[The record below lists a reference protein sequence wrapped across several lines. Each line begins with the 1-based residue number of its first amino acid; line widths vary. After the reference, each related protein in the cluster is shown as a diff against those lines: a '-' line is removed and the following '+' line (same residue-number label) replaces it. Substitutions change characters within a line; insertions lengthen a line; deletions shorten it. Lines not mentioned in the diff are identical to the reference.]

1 MFCYN
6 PRLLHFLTI
15 RFVMKDFE
23 TIDTSSYNTQL
34 ANKTSKL
41 LAECKNLFTIPE
53 PEIFTSEP
61 INYRMRAKFCIY
73 LEGELVRYYMVDTSD
88 NSKRKVFLTKFPT
101 ASKLINDLMP
111 VVADYISSHRELS
124 VKFFEID
131 FLTTLSGEALITLLY
146 HRKLDESWIEEAK
159 NLLGHLREKFPDN
172 IINIIGRAF
181 KQKILLDTD
190 CVYETLTVNNKQF
203 RYQQVENSF
212 TQPNAHVSEK
222 MLTWVQN
229 NTSDLSDTDLLE
241 LYCGNG
247 NFSIALAGNFRKI
260 LATEISKTSV
270 ESAQI
275 NIAMNNVTNLKIIR
289 LSAEEFTEA
298 LNKKREFNR
307 LKNNNVNLD
316 EYSCRT
322 VLVDPPRAGLDKDT
336 IDLLKRYEI
345 IIYISCNPVTLMD
358 NLKSLTE
365 THRISKFAFFDQFP
379 YTEEHIESGVIL
391 TRMQ

>member
-1 MFCYN
+1 
-6 PRLLHFLTI
+6 
-15 RFVMKDFE
+15 MKDFE
-23 TIDTSSYNTQL
+23 ILDTSTYEQQL
-34 ANKTSKL
+34 TVKTSGL
-41 LAECKNLFTIPE
+41 TAEFKNLFNVPA
-53 PEIFTSEP
+53 PEIFTSDP
-61 INYRMRAKFCIY
+61 IHYRMRAKFCIY
-73 LEGELVRYYMVDTSD
+73 LEGDTVRYYMVDTSD
-88 NSKRKVFLTKFPT
+88 QNKRKAFLKQFPT
-101 ASKLINDLMP
+101 ASVLINRLMP
-111 VVADYISSHRELS
+111 VIAELISGNAELTR
-124 VKFFEID
+124 KFFEIN

-146 HRKLDESWIEEAK
+146 HRKLDEAWIEAAR
-159 NLLGHLREKFPDN
+159 NLLKQLREKFPDN
-172 IINIIGRAF
+172 VINIIGRAL

-190 CVYETLTVNNKQF
+190 CVYETLTVNGRKY

-222 MLTWVQN
+222 MLTWVQD
-229 NTSDLSDTDLLE
+229 NTRGLSDTDLLE

-247 NFSIALAGNFRKI
+247 NFSIALSGNFRKI

-316 EYSCRT
+316 DYSCRA
-322 VLVDPPRAGLDKDT
+322 VLVDPPRAGLDPDT

-365 THRISKFAFFDQFP
+365 THDISRFAFFDQFP

-391 TRMQ
+391 TKKPQ

>member
-1 MFCYN
+1 
-6 PRLLHFLTI
+6 
-15 RFVMKDFE
+15 MKDFE
-23 TIDTSSYNTQL
+23 ILDTSTYEQQL
-34 ANKTSKL
+34 IAKTSGL
-41 LAECKNLFTIPE
+41 TAEFKNLFNVPA
-53 PEIFTSEP
+53 PEIFTSDP
-61 INYRMRAKFCIY
+61 IHYRMRAKFCIY
-73 LEGELVRYYMVDTSD
+73 LEGDTVRYYMVDTSQ
-88 NSKRKVFLTKFPT
+88 NKRKAFLKQFPT
-101 ASKLINDLMP
+101 ASVLINRLMP
-111 VVADYISSHRELS
+111 VIAELISGNTELTR
-124 VKFFEID
+124 KFFEIN

-146 HRKLDESWIEEAK
+146 HRKLNEAWIEAAR
-159 NLLGHLREKFPDN
+159 NLLKQLRERFPDN
-172 IINIIGRAF
+172 VINIIGRAL

-190 CVYETLTVNNKQF
+190 CVYETLTVNGRKY

-222 MLTWVQN
+222 MLTWVQD
-229 NTSDLSDTDLLE
+229 NTRGLSDTDLLE

-247 NFSIALAGNFRKI
+247 NFSIALSGNFRKI

-316 EYSCRT
+316 DYSCRA
-322 VLVDPPRAGLDKDT
+322 VLVDPPRAGLDPDT

-365 THRISKFAFFDQFP
+365 THDITRFAFFDQFP

-391 TRMQ
+391 TRKPQ

>member
-1 MFCYN
+1 
-6 PRLLHFLTI
+6 
-15 RFVMKDFE
+15 MKDFE
-23 TIDTSSYNTQL
+23 ILDTSTYEQQL
-34 ANKTSKL
+34 IAKTSGL
-41 LAECKNLFTIPE
+41 TAEFKNLFNVPA
-53 PEIFTSEP
+53 PEIFTSDP
-61 INYRMRAKFCIY
+61 IHYRMRAKFCIY
-73 LEGELVRYYMVDTSD
+73 LEGDTVRYYMVDTSD
-88 NSKRKVFLTKFPT
+88 QNKRKAFLKQFPT
-101 ASKLINDLMP
+101 ASVLINRLMP
-111 VVADYISSHRELS
+111 VIAELISGNTELTR
-124 VKFFEID
+124 KFFEIN

-146 HRKLDESWIEEAK
+146 HRKLNEAWIEAAS
-159 NLLGHLREKFPDN
+159 NLLKQLRERFPDN
-172 IINIIGRAF
+172 VINIIGRAL

-190 CVYETLTVNNKQF
+190 CVYETLTVNGRKY

-222 MLTWVQN
+222 RLAWVQD
-229 NTSDLSDTDLLE
+229 NTRGLSDTDLLE

-247 NFSIALAGNFRKI
+247 NFSIALSGNFRKI

-316 EYSCRT
+316 DYSCRA
-322 VLVDPPRAGLDKDT
+322 VLVDPPRAGLDPDT

-365 THRISKFAFFDQFP
+365 THDISRFAFFDQFP

-391 TRMQ
+391 TRKPQ

>member
-1 MFCYN
+1 
-6 PRLLHFLTI
+6 
-15 RFVMKDFE
+15 MKDFE
-23 TIDTSSYNTQL
+23 ILDTSTYEQQL
-34 ANKTSKL
+34 IAKTSGL
-41 LAECKNLFTIPE
+41 TAEFKNLFNVPA
-53 PEIFTSEP
+53 PEIFTSDP
-61 INYRMRAKFCIY
+61 IHYRMRAKFCIY
-73 LEGELVRYYMVDTSD
+73 LEGDTVRYYMVDTSD
-88 NSKRKVFLTKFPT
+88 QNKRKAFLKQFPT
-101 ASKLINDLMP
+101 ASVLINRLMP
-111 VVADYISSHRELS
+111 VIAELISGNTELTR
-124 VKFFEID
+124 KFFEIN

-146 HRKLDESWIEEAK
+146 HRKLNEAWIEAAR
-159 NLLGHLREKFPDN
+159 NLLKQLRERFPDN
-172 IINIIGRAF
+172 VINIIGRAL

-190 CVYETLTVNNKQF
+190 CVYETLTVNGRKY

-222 MLTWVQN
+222 MLTWVQD
-229 NTSDLSDTDLLE
+229 NTRGLSDTDLLE

-247 NFSIALAGNFRKI
+247 NFSIALSGNFRKI

-316 EYSCRT
+316 DYSCRA
-322 VLVDPPRAGLDKDT
+322 VLVDPPRAGLDPDT

-365 THRISKFAFFDQFP
+365 THDITRFAFFDQFP

-391 TRMQ
+391 TRKPQ

>member
-1 MFCYN
+1 
-6 PRLLHFLTI
+6 
-15 RFVMKDFE
+15 MKDFE
-23 TIDTSSYNTQL
+23 ILDTSTYEQQL
-34 ANKTSKL
+34 TAKTSGL
-41 LAECKNLFTIPE
+41 TAEFKNLFNVPA
-53 PEIFTSEP
+53 PEIFTSDP
-61 INYRMRAKFCIY
+61 IHYRMRAKFCIY
-73 LEGELVRYYMVDTSD
+73 LEGDTVRYYMVDTSD
-88 NSKRKVFLTKFPT
+88 QNKRKAFLKQFPT
-101 ASKLINDLMP
+101 ASVLINRLMP
-111 VVADYISSHRELS
+111 VIAELISGNAELTR
-124 VKFFEID
+124 KFFEIN

-146 HRKLDESWIEEAK
+146 HRKLDEAWIEAAR
-159 NLLGHLREKFPDN
+159 NLLKQLRERFPDN
-172 IINIIGRAF
+172 VINIIGRAL

-190 CVYETLTVNNKQF
+190 CVYETLTVNGRKY

-222 MLTWVQN
+222 MLTWVQD
-229 NTSDLSDTDLLE
+229 NTRGLSDTDLLE

-247 NFSIALAGNFRKI
+247 NFSIALSGNFRKI

-316 EYSCRT
+316 DYSCMA
-322 VLVDPPRAGLDKDT
+322 VLVDPPRAGLDPDT

-365 THRISKFAFFDQFP
+365 THDISRFAFFDQFP

-391 TRMQ
+391 TRKPQ

>member
-1 MFCYN
+1 
-6 PRLLHFLTI
+6 
-15 RFVMKDFE
+15 MKDFE
-23 TIDTSSYNTQL
+23 ILDTSTYEQQL
-34 ANKTSKL
+34 IAKTSGL
-41 LAECKNLFTIPE
+41 TAEFKNLFNVPA
-53 PEIFTSEP
+53 PEIFTSDP
-61 INYRMRAKFCIY
+61 IHYRMRAKFCIY
-73 LEGELVRYYMVDTSD
+73 LEGDTVRYYMVDTSD
-88 NSKRKVFLTKFPT
+88 QNKRKAFLKQFPT
-101 ASKLINDLMP
+101 ASVLINRLMP
-111 VVADYISSHRELS
+111 VIAELISGNAELTR
-124 VKFFEID
+124 KFFEIN

-146 HRKLDESWIEEAK
+146 HRKLDEAWIEAAR
-159 NLLGHLREKFPDN
+159 NLLKQLRERFPDN
-172 IINIIGRAF
+172 VINIIGRAL

-190 CVYETLTVNNKQF
+190 CVYETLTVNGRKY

-222 MLTWVQN
+222 MLTWVQD
-229 NTSDLSDTDLLE
+229 NTRGLSDTDLLE

-247 NFSIALAGNFRKI
+247 NFSIALSGNFRKI

-316 EYSCRT
+316 DYSCRA
-322 VLVDPPRAGLDKDT
+322 VLVDPPRAGLDPDT

-365 THRISKFAFFDQFP
+365 THDISRFAFFDQFP

-391 TRMQ
+391 TRKPQ

>member
-1 MFCYN
+1 
-6 PRLLHFLTI
+6 
-15 RFVMKDFE
+15 MKDFE
-23 TIDTSSYNTQL
+23 ILDTSTYEQQL
-34 ANKTSKL
+34 TAKTSGL
-41 LAECKNLFTIPE
+41 TAEFKNLFNVPA
-53 PEIFTSEP
+53 PEIFTSDP
-61 INYRMRAKFCIY
+61 IHYRMRAKFCIY
-73 LEGELVRYYMVDTSD
+73 LEGDTVRYYMVDTSD
-88 NSKRKVFLTKFPT
+88 QNKRKAFLKQFPT
-101 ASKLINDLMP
+101 ASVLINRLMP
-111 VVADYISSHRELS
+111 VIAELISGNAELTR
-124 VKFFEID
+124 KFFEIN

-146 HRKLDESWIEEAK
+146 HRKLDEAWIEAART
-159 NLLGHLREKFPDN
+159 LLKQLREKFPDN
-172 IINIIGRAF
+172 VINIIGRAL

-190 CVYETLTVNNKQF
+190 CVYETLTVNGRKY

-222 MLTWVQN
+222 MLTWVQD
-229 NTSDLSDTDLLE
+229 NTRGLSDTDLLE

-247 NFSIALAGNFRKI
+247 NFSIALSGNFRKI

-316 EYSCRT
+316 DYSCRA
-322 VLVDPPRAGLDKDT
+322 VLVDPPRAGLDPDT

-365 THRISKFAFFDQFP
+365 THDISRFAFFDQFP

-391 TRMQ
+391 TRKPQ

>member
-1 MFCYN
+1 
-6 PRLLHFLTI
+6 
-15 RFVMKDFE
+15 MKDFE
-23 TIDTSSYNTQL
+23 ILDTSTYEQQL
-34 ANKTSKL
+34 IAKTSGL
-41 LAECKNLFTIPE
+41 TAEFKNLFNVPA
-53 PEIFTSEP
+53 PEIFTSDP
-61 INYRMRAKFCIY
+61 IHYRMRAKFCIY
-73 LEGELVRYYMVDTSD
+73 LEGDTVRYYMVDTSD
-88 NSKRKVFLTKFPT
+88 QNKRKAFLKQFPT
-101 ASKLINDLMP
+101 ASVLINRLMP
-111 VVADYISSHRELS
+111 VIAELISGNTELTR
-124 VKFFEID
+124 KFFEIN

-146 HRKLDESWIEEAK
+146 HRKLNEAWIEAAR
-159 NLLGHLREKFPDN
+159 NLLKQLRERFPDN
-172 IINIIGRAF
+172 VINIIGRAL

-190 CVYETLTVNNKQF
+190 CVYETLTVNGRKY

-222 MLTWVQN
+222 MLTWVQD
-229 NTSDLSDTDLLE
+229 NTRGLSDTDLLE

-247 NFSIALAGNFRKI
+247 NFSIALSGNFRKI
-260 LATEISKTSV
+260 LATEISKASV

-316 EYSCRT
+316 DYSCRA
-322 VLVDPPRAGLDKDT
+322 VLVDPPRAGLDPDT

-365 THRISKFAFFDQFP
+365 THDITRFAFFDQFP

-391 TRMQ
+391 TRKPQ

>member
-1 MFCYN
+1 
-6 PRLLHFLTI
+6 
-15 RFVMKDFE
+15 MKDFE
-23 TIDTSSYNTQL
+23 ILDTSTYEQQL
-34 ANKTSKL
+34 IAKTSGL
-41 LAECKNLFTIPE
+41 TAEFKNLFNVPA
-53 PEIFTSEP
+53 PEIFTSDP
-61 INYRMRAKFCIY
+61 IHYRMRAKFCIY
-73 LEGELVRYYMVDTSD
+73 LEGDTVRYYMVDTSD
-88 NSKRKVFLTKFPT
+88 QNKRKAFLKQFPT
-101 ASKLINDLMP
+101 ASVLINRLMP
-111 VVADYISSHRELS
+111 VIAELISGNTELTL
-124 VKFFEID
+124 KFFEIN

-146 HRKLDESWIEEAK
+146 HRKLNEAWIEAAR
-159 NLLGHLREKFPDN
+159 NLLKQLRERFPDN
-172 IINIIGRAF
+172 VINIIGRAL

-190 CVYETLTVNNKQF
+190 CVYETLTVNGRKY

-222 MLTWVQN
+222 MLTWVQD
-229 NTSDLSDTDLLE
+229 NTRGLSDTDLLE

-247 NFSIALAGNFRKI
+247 NFSIALSGNFRKI

-316 EYSCRT
+316 DYSCRA
-322 VLVDPPRAGLDKDT
+322 VLVDPPRAGLDPDT

-365 THRISKFAFFDQFP
+365 THDITRFAFFDQFP

-391 TRMQ
+391 TRKPQ

>member
-1 MFCYN
+1 
-6 PRLLHFLTI
+6 
-15 RFVMKDFE
+15 MKDFE
-23 TIDTSSYNTQL
+23 ILDTSTYEQQL
-34 ANKTSKL
+34 TAKTSGL
-41 LAECKNLFTIPE
+41 TAEFKNLFNVPA
-53 PEIFTSEP
+53 PEIFTSDP
-61 INYRMRAKFCIY
+61 IHYRMRAKFCIY
-73 LEGELVRYYMVDTSD
+73 LEGDTVRYYMVDTSD
-88 NSKRKVFLTKFPT
+88 QNKRKAFLKQFPT
-101 ASKLINDLMP
+101 ASVLINRLMP
-111 VVADYISSHRELS
+111 VIAELISGNAELTR
-124 VKFFEID
+124 KFFEIN

-146 HRKLDESWIEEAK
+146 HRKLDEAWIEAAR
-159 NLLGHLREKFPDN
+159 NLLKQLRERFPDN
-172 IINIIGRAF
+172 VINIIGRAL

-190 CVYETLTVNNKQF
+190 CVYETLTVNGRKY

-222 MLTWVQN
+222 MLTWVQD
-229 NTSDLSDTDLLE
+229 NTRGLSDTDLLE

-247 NFSIALAGNFRKI
+247 NFSIALSGNFRKI

-316 EYSCRT
+316 DYSCRA
-322 VLVDPPRAGLDKDT
+322 VLVDPPRAGLDPDT

-365 THRISKFAFFDQFP
+365 THDISRFAFFDQFP

-391 TRMQ
+391 TRKPQ

>member
-1 MFCYN
+1 
-6 PRLLHFLTI
+6 
-15 RFVMKDFE
+15 MKDFE
-23 TIDTSSYNTQL
+23 ILDTSTYEQQL
-34 ANKTSKL
+34 TAKTSGL
-41 LAECKNLFTIPE
+41 TAEFKNLFNVPA
-53 PEIFTSEP
+53 PEIFTSDP
-61 INYRMRAKFCIY
+61 IHYRMRAKFCIY
-73 LEGELVRYYMVDTSD
+73 LEGETVRYYMVDTSD
-88 NSKRKVFLTKFPT
+88 QNKRKAFLKQFPT
-101 ASKLINDLMP
+101 ASVLINRLMP
-111 VVADYISSHRELS
+111 VIAELISGNAELTR
-124 VKFFEID
+124 KFFEIN

-146 HRKLDESWIEEAK
+146 HRKLDEAWIEAAR
-159 NLLGHLREKFPDN
+159 NLLKQLRERFPDN
-172 IINIIGRAF
+172 VINIIGRAL

-190 CVYETLTVNNKQF
+190 CVYETLTVNGRKY

-222 MLTWVQN
+222 MLTWVQD
-229 NTSDLSDTDLLE
+229 NTRGLSDTDLLE

-247 NFSIALAGNFRKI
+247 NFSIALSGNFRKI

-316 EYSCRT
+316 DYSCRA
-322 VLVDPPRAGLDKDT
+322 VLVDPPRAGLDPDT

-365 THRISKFAFFDQFP
+365 THDISRFAFFDQFP

-391 TRMQ
+391 TRKPQ

>member
-1 MFCYN
+1 
-6 PRLLHFLTI
+6 
-15 RFVMKDFE
+15 MKDFE
-23 TIDTSSYNTQL
+23 ILDTSTYEQQL
-34 ANKTSKL
+34 IAKTSGL
-41 LAECKNLFTIPE
+41 TAEFKNLFNVPA
-53 PEIFTSEP
+53 PEIFTSDP
-61 INYRMRAKFCIY
+61 IHYRMRAKFCIY
-73 LEGELVRYYMVDTSD
+73 LEGDTVRYYMVDTSD
-88 NSKRKVFLTKFPT
+88 QNKRKAFLKQFPT
-101 ASKLINDLMP
+101 ASVLINRLMP
-111 VVADYISSHRELS
+111 VIAELISGNAELTR
-124 VKFFEID
+124 KFFEIN

-146 HRKLDESWIEEAK
+146 HRKLDEVWIEAAR
-159 NLLGHLREKFPDN
+159 NLLKQLRERFPDN
-172 IINIIGRAF
+172 VINIIGRAL

-190 CVYETLTVNNKQF
+190 CVYETLTVNGRKY

-222 MLTWVQN
+222 MLTWVQD
-229 NTSDLSDTDLLE
+229 NTRGLSDTDLLE

-247 NFSIALAGNFRKI
+247 NFSIALSGNFRKI

-316 EYSCRT
+316 DYSCRA
-322 VLVDPPRAGLDKDT
+322 VLVDPPRAGLDPDT

-365 THRISKFAFFDQFP
+365 THDITRFAFFDQFP

-391 TRMQ
+391 TRKPQ

>member
-1 MFCYN
+1 
-6 PRLLHFLTI
+6 
-15 RFVMKDFE
+15 MKDFE
-23 TIDTSSYNTQL
+23 ILDTSTYEQQL
-34 ANKTSKL
+34 IAKTSGL
-41 LAECKNLFTIPE
+41 TAEFKNLFNVPA
-53 PEIFTSEP
+53 PEIFTSDP
-61 INYRMRAKFCIY
+61 IHYRMRAKFCIY
-73 LEGELVRYYMVDTSD
+73 LEGDTVRYYMVDTSD
-88 NSKRKVFLTKFPT
+88 QNKRKAFLKQFPT
-101 ASKLINDLMP
+101 ASVLINRLMP
-111 VVADYISSHRELS
+111 VIAELISGNTELTL
-124 VKFFEID
+124 KFFEIN

-146 HRKLDESWIEEAK
+146 HRKLDEAWIEAAR
-159 NLLGHLREKFPDN
+159 NLLKQLRERFPDN
-172 IINIIGRAF
+172 VINIIGRAL

-190 CVYETLTVNNKQF
+190 CVYETLTVNGRKY

-222 MLTWVQN
+222 MLTWVQD
-229 NTSDLSDTDLLE
+229 NTRGLSDTDLLE

-247 NFSIALAGNFRKI
+247 NFSIALSGNFRKI

-316 EYSCRT
+316 DYSCRA
-322 VLVDPPRAGLDKDT
+322 VLVDPPRAGLDPDT

-365 THRISKFAFFDQFP
+365 THDITRFAFFDQFP

-391 TRMQ
+391 TRKPQ

>member
-1 MFCYN
+1 
-6 PRLLHFLTI
+6 
-15 RFVMKDFE
+15 MKDFE
-23 TIDTSSYNTQL
+23 ILDTSTYEQQL
-34 ANKTSKL
+34 TVKTSGL
-41 LAECKNLFTIPE
+41 TAEFKNLFNVPA
-53 PEIFTSEP
+53 PEIFTSDP
-61 INYRMRAKFCIY
+61 IHYRMRAKFCIY
-73 LEGELVRYYMVDTSD
+73 LEGDTVRYYMVDTSD
-88 NSKRKVFLTKFPT
+88 QNKRKAFLKQFPT
-101 ASKLINDLMP
+101 ASVLINRLMP
-111 VVADYISSHRELS
+111 VIAELISGNAELTR
-124 VKFFEID
+124 KFFEIN

-146 HRKLDESWIEEAK
+146 HRKLDEAWIETAR
-159 NLLGHLREKFPDN
+159 NLLKQLRERFPDN
-172 IINIIGRAF
+172 VINIIGRAL

-190 CVYETLTVNNKQF
+190 CVYETLTVNGRKY

-222 MLTWVQN
+222 MLTWVQD
-229 NTSDLSDTDLLE
+229 NTRGLSDTDLLE

-247 NFSIALAGNFRKI
+247 NFSIALSGNFRKI

-316 EYSCRT
+316 DYSCRA
-322 VLVDPPRAGLDKDT
+322 VLVDPPRAGLDPDT

-365 THRISKFAFFDQFP
+365 THDISRFAFFDQFP

-391 TRMQ
+391 TRKPQ